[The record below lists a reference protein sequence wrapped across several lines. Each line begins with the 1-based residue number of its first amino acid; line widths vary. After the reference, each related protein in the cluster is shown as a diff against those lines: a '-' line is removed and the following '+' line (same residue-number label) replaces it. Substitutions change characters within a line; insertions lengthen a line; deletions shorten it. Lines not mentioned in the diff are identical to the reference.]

1 MKEKKH
7 CLTCKKK
14 PDNNLKSLTSVPE
27 EDIRLAYEYIS
38 RASLMDNEKWNFVEG
53 VFRELY
59 PTAAPLNRKCPPCL
73 RNVAKSITYEY
84 NKLPKN

>member
-7 CLTCKKK
+7 CLTCKDKK
-14 PDNNLKSLTSVPE
+14 ENNLTSLTDVPF
-27 EDIRLAYEYIS
+27 EDIEKAYNYVVRS
-38 RASLMDNEKWNFVEG
+38 YTMNDEKWDFVEE

-73 RNVAKSITYEY
+73 RNTAKSIEYEY
-84 NKLPKN
+84 NKRKNG